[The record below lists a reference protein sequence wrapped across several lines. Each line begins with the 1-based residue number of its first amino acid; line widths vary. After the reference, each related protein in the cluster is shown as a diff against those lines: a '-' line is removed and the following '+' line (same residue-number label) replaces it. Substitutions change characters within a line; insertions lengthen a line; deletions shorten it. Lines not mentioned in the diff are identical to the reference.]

1 MGMLED
7 DITEYKRMGH
17 RDAKIRRLEA
27 ALAACVK
34 AMRDVQDHWSDPG
47 SYSHNRLLTPML
59 VHEST
64 IKSVTGP

>member
-7 DITEYKRMGH
+7 DLTEYKRMGE
-17 RDAKIRRLEA
+17 RDARIKELEA
-27 ALAACVK
+27 ALSACVA

-59 VHEST
+59 VHEHT
-64 IKSVTGP
+64 INGLEH